1 MRTAIPAHCTQS
13 VMDTRMVANPA
24 SRAKTMKVSVV
35 RVCST
40 RLFVLGSRR
49 RSFAVHP
56 KFEVSSKNAQSCPAL
71 IKVSQ
76 LAWFVRVS
84 GTYDP
89 NRILP
94 ILFEFRQTIFIEFV
108 FEKVRSIRFPSNGL
122 LRSTPSSKDEALPN
136 AVVPRNPRGPHRL
149 SGRTMSLGSWRR
161 SPLPVTC
168 QSVVTNLQN
177 LQRPIDGTS
186 S

>member
-1 MRTAIPAHCTQS
+1 
-13 VMDTRMVANPA
+13 V
-24 SRAKTMKVSVV
+24 VSG
-35 RVCST
+35 CST

-71 IKVSQ
+71 IKASQ

-84 GTYDP
+84 GTYDR

-122 LRSTPSSKDEALPN
+122 LKSTPSSKDEALPN
-136 AVVPRNPRGPHRL
+136 AVVPRNLAARIDYRVLPSRLFVGLDHARL
-149 SGRTMSLGSWRR
+149 SPARLLSRTCRVFTGLLTEPPPNRLSHHDLRAVW
-161 SPLPVTC
+161 PC
-168 QSVVTNLQN
+168 
-177 LQRPIDGTS
+177 RPQWKPGCRV
-186 S
+186 